1 MIYFDVEANMK
12 KDNFKWMKRE
22 LVFKAWRVSI
32 VLSIVFAFAI
42 TLISNV
48 FMQIVSAISSSPGP
62 TIYTFISVVF
72 FTTII
77 LLTLITPAM
86 LVNMHMNDE
95 QFHDDQGGGE

>member
-1 MIYFDVEANMK
+1 MK
-12 KDNFKWMKRE
+12 TDNFKWMNQK

-32 VLSIVFAFAI
+32 VLSIIFAFGI

-48 FMQIVSAISSSPGP
+48 FLQIAAYIGGTSAP
-62 TIYTFISVVF
+62 TIRTFIAVVF

-77 LLTLITPAM
+77 LLTLITPLM

-95 QFHDDQGGGE
+95 QFHDDQGGCE